1 MLRNINVLAFVEKA
15 VKKVL
20 ASLEMCWH
28 FQKEL
33 LKFFSKH
40 RKVLAFTKGAVKKV
54 FVSLE
59 MCRHLLKE
67 L

>member
-1 MLRNINVLAFVEKA
+1 
-15 VKKVL
+15 
-20 ASLEMCWH
+20 
-28 FQKEL
+28 
-33 LKFFSKH
+33 
-40 RKVLAFTKGAVKKV
+40 LAFTKGAVKKV